1 MSKATDART
10 ARIVARLAESN
21 ERAAEAL
28 DDVSA
33 DLSDVRSTLTDHT
46 RRLVRLEAAAGRAR
60 RSTWGPVR
68 TEAAALA
75 AAGLAHLRKHPA
87 RVALTLAGVA
97 GVLGWDRLSAALAAL
112 VGGP

>member
-1 MSKATDART
+1 M
-10 ARIVARLAESN
+10 ARLAESN
-21 ERAAEAL
+21 ERTAEAL

-60 RSTWGPVR
+60 RSPWGPARV
-68 TEAAALA
+68 EGAALV
-75 AAGLAHLRKHPA
+75 AAGLAHLRKHPG
-87 RVALTLAGVA
+87 RVFLTAAAVA
-97 GVLGWDRLSAALAAL
+97 GALGWDRLSAALGAL